1 MSFIKCRLLSIL
13 LLTAAAPRRHFV
25 FRVSNSG
32 AIERQIDFCKVEPI
46 DVVSTLNS
54 SNNLILLSLYY
65 PGYGLHMIHSDNISL
80 LFENQLSS

>member
-13 LLTAAAPRRHFV
+13 LLTAAPRRHFV

-65 PGYGLHMIHSDNISL
+65 PGYGLHSDNISL